1 MADDSGASSSLGFVV
16 GILFVLVLVAA
27 GLFVINRGGLMG
39 GSTKTVDVN
48 IKAPAI
54 SAPAKGG

>member
-1 MADDSGASSSLGFVV
+1 MASDSGGNSSLGFVV
-16 GILFVLVLVAA
+16 GILFVLVLIVA
-27 GLFVINRGGLMG
+27 GLFVINRGGFMG
-39 GSTKTVDVN
+39 GDTKSVDVN